1 MVTRRPSSLV
11 AAVQPGYGNTAPLQL
26 DLDPSTEA
34 DGELVEK
41 VMALIWSHFDLGGTL
56 VNINVLDRET
66 LLEAQRDPSSHP
78 DLMVRVTG
86 FSAYFASL
94 SDEMRQYVVDRLV
107 EGDG

>member
-1 MVTRRPSSLV
+1 MVAAV

-26 DLDPSTEA
+26 DIDPSLGREGEA
-34 DGELVEK
+34 VEK
-41 VMALIWSHFDLGGTL
+41 VEALIRSHFEIGGTL

-66 LLEAQRDPSSHP
+66 LLDAQRDPSKYP

-94 SDEMRQYVVDRLV
+94 SDEMRQYVVDRLIA
-107 EGDG
+107 EERDAR